1 MMGNEL
7 VLALVCVLTFYGAG
21 GLEARD
27 GSRDHGVLWALLSA
41 LISAAVLIALKGS
54 WGQLLLAQVSLFLGI
69 GAFRMLRNR
78 AD

>member
-1 MMGNEL
+1 
-7 VLALVCVLTFYGAG
+7 
-21 GLEARD
+21 
-27 GSRDHGVLWALLSA
+27 